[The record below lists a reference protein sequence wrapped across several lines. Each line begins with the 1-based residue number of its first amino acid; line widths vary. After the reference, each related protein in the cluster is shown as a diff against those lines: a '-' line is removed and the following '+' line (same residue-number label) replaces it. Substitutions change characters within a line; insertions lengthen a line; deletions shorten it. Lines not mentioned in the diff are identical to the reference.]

1 MNQLALSFTLRAW
14 RRDPETSHVA
24 AEKARSFSARHA
36 ATIWTCLKDF
46 GALTP
51 REVSER
57 TGLEYHAVQR
67 RGLEMETAKLIT
79 RVPDECDGMRIWR
92 AA

>member
-1 MNQLALSFTLRAW
+1 MNQLALSFSPRAR
-14 RRDPETSHVA
+14 RRDPETSRVA

-36 ATIWTCLKDF
+36 AKIWTCLKDF

-79 RVPDECDGMRIWR
+79 RVPDERDGMRIWR